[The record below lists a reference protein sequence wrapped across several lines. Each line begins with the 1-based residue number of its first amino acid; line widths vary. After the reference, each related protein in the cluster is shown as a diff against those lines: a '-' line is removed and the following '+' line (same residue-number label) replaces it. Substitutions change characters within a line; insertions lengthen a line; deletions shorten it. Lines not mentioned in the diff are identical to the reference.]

1 MMFLASSTLT
11 LLGFMA
17 LGTAAVLAYLF
28 IPRRPPSAGRRSQQA
43 AGPADASG
51 TASPDP
57 GEPAVPPPPPA
68 RLTLSAVVERMSNV
82 GDEETT
88 FLDST
93 DNRLVTVADL
103 LLAVLEDDEEIEEA
117 IDFSMEELEDLRNKL
132 KSKMLLQLPTKA
144 ETNEFKLQ
152 ERFCEE
158 LPEGEAKDQML
169 KVMLG
174 QTGFRSFDGAVKRLG
189 IEGDWQRLRDA
200 ELARLR
206 DAELARIAVAWI
218 QKHGISFDCD
228 MPVPGD
234 SDQELRQAS

>member
-28 IPRRPPSAGRRSQQA
+28 IPRRPPSSGRRPQQA

-51 TASPDP
+51 TAAPDP
-57 GEPAVPPPPPA
+57 GQPAAPPPPPA
-68 RLTLSAVVERMSNV
+68 RLALSAVVERMVNV

-88 FLDST
+88 FLDP
-93 DNRLVTVADL
+93 DGNRLVTVPDL
-103 LLAVLEDDEEIEEA
+103 LLAVLEDDEPIEEA
-117 IDFSMEELEDLRNKL
+117 IDFSEEELEDLRNKL
-132 KSKMLLQLPTKA
+132 KSKTLVQLPTKA

-200 ELARLR
+200 ELAR
-206 DAELARIAVAWI
+206 IAVAWI

>member
-1 MMFLASSTLT
+1 MFVASSTVT
-11 LLGFMA
+11 LLGLMA
-17 LGTAAVLAYLF
+17 LATAAVLAYLF
-28 IPRRPPSAGRRSQQA
+28 IPRRAPGAGRRPQQA
-43 AGPADASG
+43 AGPGAAAD
-51 TASPDP
+51 TAAPDP
-57 GEPAVPPPPPA
+57 GQPAAPPPPPA
-68 RLTLSAVVERMSNV
+68 RLVLSAVVERMTNV

-88 FLDST
+88 FLDPT
-93 DNRLVTVADL
+93 GNRLVTLSDL
-103 LLAVLEDDEEIEEA
+103 LLAVLEDDDPIEEA
-117 IDFSMEELEDLRNKL
+117 IDFSQEELEDLQNKL
-132 KSKMLLQLPTKA
+132 KSKTLVQLPTKA

-200 ELARLR
+200 ELAR
-206 DAELARIAVAWI
+206 IAVAWFE
-218 QKHGISFDCD
+218 KNGISFDYD
-228 MPVPGD
+228 MPVGGD

>member
-11 LLGFMA
+11 LLALMA
-17 LGTAAVLAYLF
+17 FGTAAVVAYLF
-28 IPRRPPSAGRRSQQA
+28 IPRRPPSAGRKPQQA
-43 AGPADASG
+43 AGLADASG
-51 TASPDP
+51 PAAPDP
-57 GEPAVPPPPPA
+57 GQPAAPPPPPA
-68 RLTLSAVVERMSNV
+68 RLTLSAVVERMANV

-88 FLDST
+88 FLDPT
-93 DNRLVTVADL
+93 GNRLVTLSDA
-103 LLAVLEDDEEIEEA
+103 LLAVLEDDDEIEEA
-117 IDFSMEELEDLRNKL
+117 IDFSKEELEDLQNKL
-132 KSKMLLQLPTKA
+132 KSKTLLQLPTKA

-189 IEGDWQRLRDA
+189 IEGDWQRLRY
-200 ELARLR
+200 
-206 DAELARIAVAWI
+206 AELARIAFAWVE
-218 QKHGISFDCD
+218 KNGIACDCD

>member
-1 MMFLASSTLT
+1 MFVASSILT
-11 LLGFMA
+11 LLGLTAFA
-17 LGTAAVLAYLF
+17 TAAVLAYLF
-28 IPRRPPSAGRRSQQA
+28 IPRRPPTAGRRPQQA
-43 AGPADASG
+43 AGPAGASG
-51 TASPDP
+51 AAAPEP
-57 GEPAVPPPPPA
+57 EPAAPPPPPA
-68 RLTLSAVVERMSNV
+68 RLALSAVVERMVNV

-93 DNRLVTVADL
+93 GNRLVTLGDV
-103 LLAVLEDDEEIEEA
+103 LLAVLEDDDEIEEA
-117 IDFSMEELEDLRNKL
+117 IDFSVEELEDLRNKL
-132 KSKMLLQLPTKA
+132 KSKTLLQLPTKA
-144 ETNEFKLQ
+144 ETNEFKFQ

-189 IEGDWQRLRDA
+189 IEGEWQ
-200 ELARLR
+200 RLR

>member
-1 MMFLASSTLT
+1 MFVASSILT
-11 LLGFMA
+11 LLGLTAFA
-17 LGTAAVLAYLF
+17 TAAVLAYLF
-28 IPRRPPSAGRRSQQA
+28 IPRRPPTAGRRPQQA
-43 AGPADASG
+43 AGPAGASG
-51 TASPDP
+51 A
-57 GEPAVPPPPPA
+57 
-68 RLTLSAVVERMSNV
+68 VERMVNV

-93 DNRLVTVADL
+93 GNRLVTLGDV
-103 LLAVLEDDEEIEEA
+103 LLAVLEDDDEIEEA
-117 IDFSMEELEDLRNKL
+117 IDFSVEELEDLRNKL
-132 KSKMLLQLPTKA
+132 KSKTLLQLPTKA

-189 IEGDWQRLRDA
+189 IEGEWQ
-200 ELARLR
+200 RLR